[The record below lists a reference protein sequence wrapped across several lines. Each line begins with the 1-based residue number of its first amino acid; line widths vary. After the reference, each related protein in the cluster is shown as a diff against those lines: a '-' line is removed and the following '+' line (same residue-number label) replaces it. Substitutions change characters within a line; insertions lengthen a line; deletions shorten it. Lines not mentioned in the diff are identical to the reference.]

1 MEAYCVK
8 CKVKRPIE
16 NSEPTFTSTGNPATK
31 GTCPVCGT
39 NLYRMGR
46 TDAHDGLEPPEI
58 KSRTRKKR
66 KSSKPRKGKLV
77 IVESPAKA
85 RTIGRILGAEYNVTA
100 SIGHVRDLLR
110 SQISV
115 DVDNDFT
122 PKYRVPNEKRE
133 IVKALKADAAKA
145 AEVYLATDPDRE
157 GEAIAWHLIEAV
169 DAEPELVR
177 RVVFHE
183 ITEDAVKAAFQDA
196 RAIDMCLVDAQQARR
211 ILDRLVGYN
220 LSPLLWAKVRGR
232 LSAGRVQSVALRMVV
247 DRENEIREFVP
258 REFWTLDAEFLQPE
272 SPPSFRA
279 RLRRISGEK
288 PKLGDES
295 DINNLLDELKQS
307 TYRVKRV
314 KAGERVRRPSAP
326 FTTSTLQQ
334 AASRRLRHTARRT
347 MAIAQQL
354 YEGIDLDAEDPVGL
368 ITYMRTDSTSV
379 SKSAQEEAR
388 TYVKNEFGPEYLP
401 ENPPE
406 YKTKSRRAQ
415 EAHEAVRPTSVLR
428 TPDDIKANLSAD
440 QYKLYSLIWK
450 RFVAS
455 QMAPAI
461 YDTLTIEVEGKSEN
475 RDFLFRVT
483 ASSIRFKGFTEV
495 YEAKSKESED
505 ARSVDLTAKLAKLP
519 KLEAGDPLD
528 LLDIFPEQ
536 HFTQPPKRYSD
547 ATLVSALEEHGIGRP
562 STYAPILSTLQQ
574 RGYVERK
581 KRRLFVTEIGEIVNE
596 LIVGHFPNI
605 VDLGFTARMETDLDQ
620 IADGSKPWVSVIR
633 EFYEPF
639 SEQLEQAR
647 EHMPEVKAEPEVL
660 DRLCPETGH
669 PLIVRIGRFGKFIG
683 CSDFPE
689 CRYTEPWL
697 EKIGVNCPK
706 CKEGEIVERRTR
718 KGRIFFGCSRYPECD
733 FTSWKRPLAKPCPNC
748 EGLLVVDNRKSASC
762 IKCENTYE
770 LEEVGETEQEL
781 A

>member
-16 NSEPTFTSTGNPATK
+16 NSEPTFTSSGNPATK
-31 GTCPVCGT
+31 GKCPVCGT

-46 TDAHDGLEPPEI
+46 TDAHEGLEAP
-58 KSRTRKKR
+58 KSIPSKRKRKR

-85 RTIGRILGAEYNVTA
+85 RTIGRFLGKEFTVKA
-100 SIGHVRDLLR
+100 SVGHVRDLLR

-115 DVDNDFT
+115 DVENDFE

-133 IVKALKADAAKA
+133 VVKELKADAARA
-145 AEVYLATDPDRE
+145 EEVYLATDPDRE

-169 DAEPELVR
+169 EADPNSIR

-183 ITEDAVKAAFQDA
+183 ITKDAVQNAFENP
-196 RAIDMCLVDAQQARR
+196 RNIDMRLVDAQQARR

-247 DRENEIREFVP
+247 DREKEIRDFVS
-258 REFWTLDAEFLQPE
+258 EEYWTVDAEFLQPE
-272 SPPSFRA
+272 SPPSFET
-279 RLRRISGEK
+279 RLTKINGEK
-288 PKLGDES
+288 PNLNNGGDVTT
-295 DINNLLDELKQS
+295 LLEELWKS
-307 TYRVKRV
+307 KYSVKRV
-314 KAGERVRRPSAP
+314 KTGERVRWPSAP

-334 AASRRLRHTARRT
+334 SASRRLRYTARRT
-347 MAIAQQL
+347 MRVAQQL

-368 ITYMRTDSTSV
+368 ITYLRTDSTNV
-379 SKSAQEEAR
+379 SKTAQDEAR
-388 TYVKNEFGPEYLP
+388 KYVRTKYGPKYVP
-401 ENPPE
+401 AKPPH
-406 YKTKSRRAQ
+406 YKTKSARAQ
-415 EAHEAVRPTSVLR
+415 EAHEAIRPTSVLR
-428 TPDDIKANLSAD
+428 TPEKIKDNVSSE

-455 QMAPAI
+455 QMTAAI
-461 YDTLTIEVEGKSEN
+461 YDTLSIEVAGKSEAKS
-475 RDFLFRVT
+475 FIFRVS

-495 YEAKSKESED
+495 YDISAKDKGNSKDDE
-505 ARSVDLTAKLAKLP
+505 LQAKLAKLP
-519 KLEAGDPLD
+519 KLKDGDPLD
-528 LLDIFPEQ
+528 LLNLSHDQ

-547 ATLVSALEEHGIGRP
+547 ATLVRALEEHGIGRP

-581 KRRLFVTEIGEIVNE
+581 DRRLFLTEIGEIVNE
-596 LIVGHFPNI
+596 LIVDHFSNI
-605 VDLGFTARMETDLDQ
+605 VDLGFTAKMEDDLDQ
-620 IADGSKPWVSVIR
+620 IASGAKPWVEVVR
-633 EFYEPF
+633 EFYDPF
-639 SEQLEQAR
+639 AKQMEEAK

-683 CSDFPE
+683 CSNFPE

-697 EKIGVNCPK
+697 EKMGVHCPK
-706 CKEGEIVERRTR
+706 CDGEVVERRTR
-718 KGRIFFGCSRYPECD
+718 KGRVFYGCSRYPECD
-733 FTSWKRPLAKPCPNC
+733 FTSWKRPLATPCPNC
-748 EGLLVVDNRKSASC
+748 EGLLVVDNKKHATC
-762 IKCENTYE
+762 LTCENTYE
-770 LEEVGETEQEL
+770 LAEVEGKAQEM